1 MTEPVLP
8 ANRTITDEK
17 RPDDDNASKTVPS
30 ENDKILGEALKMEQA
45 IQNAAQPQERK
56 DESLKFS
63 Y

>member
-1 MTEPVLP
+1 MMTMCQKSSLS
-8 ANRTITDEK
+8 D
-17 RPDDDNASKTVPS
+17 
-30 ENDKILGEALKMEQA
+30 NDKILRQAVKMEQA